1 MVSSPWLDMEAQSN
15 VSARVGLTSEMEEG
29 CNELPLKV
37 EVQIKA
43 SSQGNFIFPG
53 GGITQRPD
61 KTGSPFGGV
70 VYKYKEDGSIRI
82 MAPKQSMASGVALF
96 TGTCNY
102 FGI

>member
-1 MVSSPWLDMEAQSN
+1 M
-15 VSARVGLTSEMEEG
+15 SARVGLTSEMEEG

-61 KTGSPFGGV
+61 KTGSPYGGV

-82 MAPKQSMASGVALF
+82 MAPKHSMASGVALF

-102 FGI
+102 FGIWCNFFN